1 MGSFF
6 NKKTGQWDYRQG
18 EPSQMQLGY
27 GYYHEPGDLTSDTK
41 GWGFQSAP
49 AAPVKPQI
57 PLAIR
62 IPIERNLIEYRVD
75 FNGDAMEVELP
86 PSKLV
91 HFFQHDGE
99 YAAIDLSF
107 ARLCVQAT
115 EEEWKGQYQTIKPNF
130 KLKIPKLPGSMYAQ
144 ILAFFRYYVIDKGI
158 SSVTEAMSQIYWD
171 PETQEYF
178 INIPEQ
184 EVTGGA
190 VRYNFDKQDPRTQK
204 KGVIRVFDIHSH
216 NTMSSFFSGV
226 DDGDEKGR
234 QFYGVIGNIT
244 ATTHTE
250 KFRIGINGDFHMI
263 TLEDV
268 VDMST
273 FQETG
278 VTFPE
283 EWKAKVTIPAHLYQ
297 ETRYVPSGNV
307 RFRKDHTADH
317 PSMVDQSEL
326 ADPSFTD
333 PDDASLGAV
342 ETYYPFKDDAEQLV
356 GDIADPHDVRT
367 LIKLLMKSEYAQT
380 AMEAMAHQAM
390 LRRKKFQNKRP

>member
-1 MGSFF
+1 MGWKFDRKRMEWVNVPDQDELPLS
-6 NKKTGQWDYRQG
+6 
-18 EPSQMQLGY
+18 Y
-27 GYYHEPGDLTSDTK
+27 GHHVPGALYGDPRDWRERDTT
-41 GWGFQSAP
+41 
-49 AAPVKPQI
+49 AAKPKI
-57 PLAIR
+57 PLTIQ

-75 FNGDAMEVELP
+75 FNGDVMEAEMP
-86 PSKLV
+86 ASKLV

-115 EEEWKGQYQTIKPNF
+115 EEEWKGQYQVIKPGF

-158 SSVTEAMSQIYWD
+158 SGVTEAMSQIYWD
-171 PETQEYF
+171 NEAQEYF

-204 KGVIRVFDIHSH
+204 KGVVRVFDIHSH
-216 NTMSSFFSGV
+216 NTMSSFFSGI

-234 QFYGVIGNIT
+234 QFYGVIGNI
-244 ATTHTE
+244 AADSHTE
-250 KFRIGINGDFHMI
+250 KFRVGINGEYHMI
-263 TLEDV
+263 TVDDV

-283 EWKAKVTIPAHLYQ
+283 EWKAKVSIPNHMY
-297 ETRYVPSGNV
+297 ETLRIVPANSNGNV

-326 ADPSFTD
+326 GDPPFMDGGEGDFGGTREEYD
-333 PDDASLGAV
+333 Q
-342 ETYYPFKDDAEQLV
+342 FKDDVEQLI
-356 GDIADPHDVRT
+356 GQIEKPRDVRT
-367 LIKLLMKSEYAQT
+367 LIKLLMKSEHAQT
-380 AMEAMAHQAM
+380 AMESMAHIAV
-390 LRRKKFQNKRP
+390 LRRKKYQNKRF